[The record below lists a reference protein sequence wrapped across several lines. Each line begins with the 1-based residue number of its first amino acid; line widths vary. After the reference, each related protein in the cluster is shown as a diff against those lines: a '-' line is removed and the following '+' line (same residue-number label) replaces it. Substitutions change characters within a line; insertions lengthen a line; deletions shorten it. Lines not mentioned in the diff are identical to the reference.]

1 MAQNLWFSFSMVF
14 CVRHLTGSQ
23 IYQMKVWPL
32 SWLMQA
38 STFGLGMFEGIPMAF
53 IMSIIPS
60 IQMNSGILGE
70 LGVILIFWKIF
81 SAVEHFFSQP
91 QSARLPVF
99 LTYPYRVGGGEGGG
113 KGRDKS

>member
-1 MAQNLWFSFSMVF
+1 
-14 CVRHLTGSQ
+14 
-23 IYQMKVWPL
+23 
-32 SWLMQA
+32 MQA

-81 SAVEHFFSQP
+81 SAVENFLSLTVCAFTCLSH
-91 QSARLPVF
+91 LP
-99 LTYPYRVGGGEGGG
+99 LSSGGGG
-113 KGRDKS
+113 GRDESWITAV